1 MKRKIRSRRLAIAA
15 VLALLMVITMT
26 GCGNRT
32 GNNTTDISNTDGTDT
47 SMESSGMESDPVDT
61 GKTDSQGIDESSK
74 DIPDDAPPE
83 GVKGHHVAL
92 ETHRKYLYDFNEE
105 KGAVVTSNFDLFYVS
120 DEMKEEYPEL
130 ANSLEKYSEERK
142 ISYTQDFQELKSSA
156 AQLAEERGASL
167 EDTLQCTVKM
177 ESKAVRSD
185 GNVVSFYDSYEDY
198 RGGAH
203 GNYSYSGSNFD
214 TTTGAKLT
222 INDVVADK
230 DAFVKY
236 LKEELKSQYPDIEF
250 SGLDNYFDR
259 ADAVDNIPFLCRYDG
274 VEFYFEPD
282 ELVPYAAGAQKIL
295 VSADHK
301 DILNEEYLDYPKTY
315 ISAMETD
322 TIYNLDLNGDG
333 ILEEIG
339 VYSFAPD
346 DESGAINYTV
356 KVGDKA
362 FNEDAYAYDISPYLV
377 KTENGIYIYVEE
389 RHDNDYRITAVYDIN
404 GADNPAKVTEFQG
417 GHASVYRDDN
427 TVTYEWTDPEVFM
440 MATRMDVLGTYE
452 GTKNYYVSDTGA
464 PGTTQE
470 NYEVPGQIYLTA
482 LKELTLTE
490 VDNRFSE
497 EGEATVTSGTKLLLY
512 MTDGENTAYLM
523 YEKTGKVYKV
533 ITDKTD
539 WPYTINDIAED
550 ECFDGIQY
558 AG

>member
-1 MKRKIRSRRLAIAA
+1 MRRKFRSERLAIAA
-15 VLALLMVITMT
+15 VLALLMVMTMT

-47 SMESSGMESDPVDT
+47 SMESSDMESDPVDT

-142 ISYTQDFQELKSSA
+142 TSYTQDFQELKSMA
-156 AQLAEERGASL
+156 AQLAEERGASS
-167 EDTLQCTVKM
+167 EDTLQCSVKM

-198 RGGAH
+198 QGGAH

-230 DAFVKY
+230 DAFVKH

-250 SGLDNYFDR
+250 FGLDEYFARTDV
-259 ADAVDNIPFLCRYDG
+259 VDNIPFLCRYDG

-377 KTENGIYIYVEE
+377 KTGNGIYIYVEE

-404 GADNPAKVTEFQG
+404 GANNPAKVTEFQG

-523 YEKTGKVYKV
+523 DENTGKVYKV

-539 WPYTINDIAED
+539 WPYTINGIAED